1 MATVVPANCVLLA
14 MGCLLLFAWL
24 VATFTQSWRYLPGRW
39 SMFTSDVC
47 VMAELFDNPSLRG
60 APYPI
65 YHHVASHDP
74 SMSQRD
80 FFDLLEFLRRNG
92 VTLYGKGVVLGAD
105 AYYAV
110 EIFEGRIVDR
120 RVMRKFSRPR

>member
-1 MATVVPANCVLLA
+1 MATPIYLDFALLVT
-14 MGCLLLFAWL
+14 MSLLLIVWI

-47 VMAELFDNPSLRG
+47 VMAELFDNPLLCG

-65 YHHVASHDP
+65 YHHLAPHDP

-80 FFDLLEFLRRNG
+80 FFALLEFLRVDG
-92 VTLYGKGVVLGAD
+92 VVLYGTGVILGAD

-110 EIFEGRIVDR
+110 QVFESQIVSRRI
-120 RVMRKFSRPR
+120 MRNFSESL